1 MSMAATSRE
10 KLASLLNAAKLASDI
25 PSKLESLRQLRH
37 ELPPEDPVLL
47 TEFLP
52 SLFFFHSDPFGPVR
66 KFVTEYTFSLYLF
79 AVLRLWLD
87 ELSLN

>member
-1 MSMAATSRE
+1 MVGKTMCMAATSRE
-10 KLASLLNAAKLASDI
+10 KLTSLVNAAKLAIDI

-52 SLFFFHSDPFGPVR
+52 SLFLFHSDRFGPVR
-66 KFVTEYTFSLYLF
+66 KFLTE
-79 AVLRLWLD
+79 
-87 ELSLN
+87 